1 MKSFNMDLKNHNK
14 HQWTDLLI
22 EFYDFVEDSREFLKV
37 FEMDE
42 SSLELI
48 SELEN
53 KIEVINESSTGTQY
67 KESKFN
73 SAIYQDI
80 DQLLRLKAFLNKYT
94 DVQLRNFQKII
105 ELELNGLKEDLNPR
119 IILVSSLA
127 GSIIIGLGLFATWSA
142 IWANYFEFDLIEIM
156 GEVLASRLK
165 SISWLRWPASIVFV
179 IGGFVGIAW
188 YITASY
194 KNSKQISFLSS
205 LNRAI
210 SLSLLFNKDN

>member
-1 MKSFNMDLKNHNK
+1 MKSFKMDLQNEHK
-14 HQWTDLLI
+14 HQWTDSLL
-22 EFYDFVEDSREFLKV
+22 EFYDFVEESREFMKV

-42 SSLELI
+42 NSLDLI
-48 SELEN
+48 SKLEE
-53 KIEVINESSTGTQY
+53 KIDVINESSTGTQY

-80 DQLLRLKAFLNKYT
+80 DQLVRLKVFLNKYT
-94 DVQLRNFQKII
+94 DIKRRNFQKII

-127 GSIIIGLGLFATWSA
+127 GSIIIGLGLIATWSA
-142 IWANYFEFDLIEIM
+142 IWANYLDMNVIEII
-156 GEVLASRLK
+156 GEVLTSKLK
-165 SISWLRWPASIVFV
+165 SISWLRWPASMVFV
-179 IGGFVGIAW
+179 FGGFIGIVW

-210 SLSLLFNKDN
+210 LLSLLLERDN